1 MAGLT
6 FTVSPTAPANMTKVN
21 VGIAV
26 VGLLFFILM
35 T

>member
-6 FTVSPTAPANMTKVN
+6 FTVSPTAPANMTSLN
-21 VGIAV
+21 LGIGV
-26 VGLLFFILM
+26 VVLLFFIFM